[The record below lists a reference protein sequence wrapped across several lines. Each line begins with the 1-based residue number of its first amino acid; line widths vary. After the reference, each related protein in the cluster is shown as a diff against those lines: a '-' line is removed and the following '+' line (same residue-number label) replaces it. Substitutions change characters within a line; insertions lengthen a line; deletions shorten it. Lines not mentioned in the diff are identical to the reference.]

1 MTTAQDRARNRRIAT
16 CYDRLACDF
25 LTTICIAEIIA

>member
-1 MTTAQDRARNRRIAT
+1 MNDDCARLREKLAT

-25 LTTICIAEIIA
+25 LTTICIAAIIA